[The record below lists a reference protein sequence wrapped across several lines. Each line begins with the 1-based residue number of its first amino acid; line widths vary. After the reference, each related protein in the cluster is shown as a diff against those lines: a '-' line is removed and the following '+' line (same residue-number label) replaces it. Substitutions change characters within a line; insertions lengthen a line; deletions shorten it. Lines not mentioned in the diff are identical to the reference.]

1 VIAGS
6 EIRVLDAQGSQ
17 LDSLPYSV
25 EAAVASAFFTELFGA
40 EPVVT
45 TVESDGPCMPNATI
59 ELWDDAFRLAHG
71 DMVLPEGQRVVVA
84 ADAAE
89 AHGIALET
97 PGGVAVG
104 DPIDLLEA
112 DIPVEL
118 RNEPVPHDDGVF
130 VQVDYDIV
138 EEERMPIGTWE
149 AGQAVYWG
157 AKATGEDSVVNGM
170 VAPTM
175 FVDHC

>member
-45 TVESDGPCMPNATI
+45 TVESDGPCVPNAAI

-71 DMVLPEGQRVVVA
+71 DVVLPEGQRVVVA

-89 AHGIALET
+89 AHGIALAT

-104 DPIDLLEA
+104 DPIDLLKRTSRSSRGTSRYSTMTA
-112 DIPVEL
+112 CSCRSTTTSSR
-118 RNEPVPHDDGVF
+118 RNGCLSVPG
-130 VQVDYDIV
+130 
-138 EEERMPIGTWE
+138 R
-149 AGQAVYWG
+149 QAR
-157 AKATGEDSVVNGM
+157 ASTGEPRRQVKTAS
-170 VAPTM
+170 
-175 FVDHC
+175 